1 MFNSSSTR
9 DQLTGQNARDEVSGL
24 VVSFR
29 RALLAQ
35 NKSPKTVE
43 SYIQSVSGLVDF
55 LHERGMPL
63 QLSHMK
69 REHVEAFIL
78 DLLERPHKVTGKPLS
93 PRTAFNRFKSLQQFF
108 KWAVE
113 EGEIKRS
120 PMERM
125 KAPAI
130 PDEPPPVL
138 TDEQL
143 QRLIKACE
151 GKDFYA
157 RRDLAIIRLLIDT
170 GMRRS
175 ELGNLQ
181 VQDIDWEMQTVMV
194 MGKGRRPRACPF
206 GKKTA
211 QALDRYLRMR
221 AQYGRNNMADSPQL
235 WLGFNGPMGPW
246 GISDVVEARAK
257 RAGLEGVHTH
267 LFRHTFAHRWL
278 SEDGSEGDLMRLA
291 GWRSRTM
298 LQRYGASAADERA
311 REAHRRLSPGDR
323 I

>member
-1 MFNSSSTR
+1 
-9 DQLTGQNARDEVSGL
+9 VS
-24 VVSFR
+24 SFR
-29 RALLAQ
+29 RSLLAQ

-43 SYIQSVSGLVDF
+43 TYLDAVDGLMEF
-55 LHERGMPL
+55 LLERGMPVQL
-63 QLSHMK
+63 QHIK

-78 DLLERPHKVTGKPLS
+78 NLLERPHKQTGKALS

-108 KWAVE
+108 KWALE

-130 PDEPPPVL
+130 SDEPPEVL
-138 TDEQL
+138 TEEQL
-143 QRLIKACE
+143 RKLLATCE

-157 RRDLAIIRLLIDT
+157 RRDMAILRLLIDT

-175 ELGNLQ
+175 EVANLR
-181 VQDIDWEMQTVMV
+181 VQDIDWEMQTVTV

-211 QALDRYLRMR
+211 QALDRYLRAR
-221 AQYGRNNMADSPQL
+221 ANYGRHGMGELPNL
-235 WLGFNGPMGPW
+235 WLGFNGPMSHW
-246 GISDVVEARAK
+246 GIASVVEQRAK
-257 RAGLEGVHTH
+257 QAGLKGVHTH

-278 SEDGSEGDLMRLA
+278 SEEGTEGDLMRLA

-323 I
+323 V

>member
-1 MFNSSSTR
+1 MFKSTSTNDPLTEQNIPNS
-9 DQLTGQNARDEVSGL
+9 VSGL
-24 VVSFR
+24 VNSFR
-29 RALLAQ
+29 RSLMAQ
-35 NKSPKTVE
+35 NKSPKTVK
-43 SYIQSVSGLVDF
+43 SYLEAVNALMEF
-55 LHERGMPL
+55 LQERGMPL
-63 QLSHMK
+63 QLPHIK

-78 DLLERPHKVTGKPLS
+78 DLLERPHKVSGKPLS

-130 PDEPPPVL
+130 SDEPPTVL

-143 QRLIKACE
+143 KKLLQTCE
-151 GKDFYA
+151 GRDFYA
-157 RRDLAIIRLLIDT
+157 RRDMAILRLLIDT
-170 GMRRS
+170 GMRRA
-175 ELGNLQ
+175 EIAGLR
-181 VQDIDWEMQTVMV
+181 VQDIDWDMQTAVV

-206 GKKTA
+206 GKKAA
-211 QALDRYLRMR
+211 QALDRYLRAR
-221 AQYGRNNMADSPQL
+221 AQYGRHNMGDLPHL
-235 WLGFNGPMGPW
+235 WLGFNGPMSHW
-246 GISDVVEARAK
+246 GIAAVVEQRAK
-257 RAGLEGVHTH
+257 QAGLEGVHTH

-278 SEDGSEGDLMRLA
+278 AEEGSEGDLMRLA
-291 GWRSRTM
+291 GWRSRAM

-311 REAHRRLSPGDR
+311 REAHRRLSPGDK